1 MQAPRLFSLFALQYA
16 FCVNLQLQSSP
27 PSLPNSMSDQAITN
41 GKLVS
46 LTYSISDES
55 GQVLEQSDLPV
66 TYIHGGQNELIGGMD
81 KAVAGKRAGDKVE
94 LKVNPDQG
102 FGPHDPDL
110 TFTDATD
117 NVPPQFRHVGA
128 EVQMQNES
136 GEIKTF
142 YVTKI
147 ENDQLTVDGNHR
159 LAGKDLRVKV
169 QIKEVRDP
177 TEQELSRGRLDP
189 RGALWSS
196 LTTDRPDLRL
206 FVQGANPHFPTE
218 SDSTMKLGV
227 VVLAA
232 GQGTRM
238 HSRLP
243 KVLHRLAGAPLLA
256 HVLDT
261 AHAIAAPGFVSFTAM
276 PESSYDRPW
285 PSTSAAGRS
294 RPSNM
299 GQDTRSCRRCR
310 RCLIWIGC

>member
-1 MQAPRLFSLFALQYA
+1 
-16 FCVNLQLQSSP
+16 
-27 PSLPNSMSDQAITN
+27 MSDKAITN

-94 LKVNPDQG
+94 LKVKPDQG

-110 TFTDATD
+110 TFTDAID

-136 GEIKTF
+136 GDIKTF

-147 ENDQLTVDGNHR
+147 ENDQLTVDGNHP

-177 TEQELSRGRLDP
+177 TEQELTQDGLSHAAP
-189 RGALWSS
+189 SS
-196 LTTDRPDLRL
+196 L
-206 FVQGANPHFPTE
+206 H
-218 SDSTMKLGV
+218 
-227 VVLAA
+227 
-232 GQGTRM
+232 
-238 HSRLP
+238 
-243 KVLHRLAGAPLLA
+243 
-256 HVLDT
+256 
-261 AHAIAAPGFVSFTAM
+261 
-276 PESSYDRPW
+276 
-285 PSTSAAGRS
+285 
-294 RPSNM
+294 
-299 GQDTRSCRRCR
+299 
-310 RCLIWIGC
+310 